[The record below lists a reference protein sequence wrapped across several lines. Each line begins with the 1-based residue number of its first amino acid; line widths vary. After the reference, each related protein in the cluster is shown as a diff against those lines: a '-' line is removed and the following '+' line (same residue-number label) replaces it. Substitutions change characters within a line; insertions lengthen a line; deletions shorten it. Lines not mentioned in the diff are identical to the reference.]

1 MLGPRVAAQEPSQED
16 TVWPWTR
23 LSEIVERRATASGLP
38 HAVATCA
45 CSQASTK
52 LYAELITAAADGR
65 RPLWA
70 AAAKVAALM
79 RPTGIRCDQFR
90 AQPALLGP
98 LSPQNP
104 SSRA

>member
-1 MLGPRVAAQEPSQED
+1 MLDPQVAAPEPSED
-16 TVWPWTR
+16 DAVWWTR
-23 LSEIVERRATASGLP
+23 LSEIVEQRAAASGLLSL
-38 HAVATCA
+38 AVATCA

-79 RPTGIRCDQFR
+79 RPTGNS
-90 AQPALLGP
+90 L
-98 LSPQNP
+98 
-104 SSRA
+104 